1 MLAKKTKFYLPFKIA
16 FLYFLISGIYIIFSD
31 KVLENTL
38 SPEVVTKFQSY
49 KGLGFVFITS
59 FLLFISIK
67 KILKKIKVSEQKYRL
82 LADHSKDLIWLLNP
96 DSKIVYTSP
105 SAGELLGY
113 KSEDLLG
120 KKIYDLIHPKDI
132 KKAEK
137 NFNDLLINGAIES
150 PITFRIKKKTNEYIW
165 FESLKKHIIK
175 NNEVIGTVSSNRNIT
190 ERVEANKTIKNYQKS
205 LQNLTT
211 EIFLVEEKQRKEIAA
226 NIHDHLSQSLVI
238 SKMKLQDLREDESLN
253 NHVLDIDFLISHIT
267 DALENSRKI
276 TYDLCPPVLY
286 QLGIIDAMH
295 WFSDKIEEQYGLKV
309 EFTTNI
315 ENIQL
320 DDNKLISIY
329 RSIQEIVTNSIKHA
343 KATIIHIDFKF
354 ADEGLSILVS
364 DNGIGFNVEK
374 TLRNKILDS
383 GFGLFTLK
391 ERIYNLKGTV
401 NITSKPVIETG
412 TIVKIF
418 IYLQ

>member
-49 KGLGFVFITS
+49 KGLGFVFVTS
-59 FLLFISIK
+59 SLLFISIK

-113 KSEDLLG
+113 KNEDLLG
-120 KKIYDLIHPKDI
+120 KKIYDFIHPKDI

-137 NFNDLLINGAIES
+137 NFNGLLINGAIES
-150 PITFRIKKKTNEYIW
+150 PIAFRIKKKTNDYIW

-253 NHVLDIDFLISHIT
+253 NHVLEIDFLISHIT

-295 WFSDKIEEQYGLKV
+295 WFSDKIEEQYGLTV

-315 ENIQL
+315 ESIQL